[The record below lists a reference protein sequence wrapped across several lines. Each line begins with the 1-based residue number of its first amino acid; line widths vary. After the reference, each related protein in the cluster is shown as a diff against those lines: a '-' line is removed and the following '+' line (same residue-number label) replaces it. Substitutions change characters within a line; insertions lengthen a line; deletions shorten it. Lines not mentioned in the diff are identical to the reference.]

1 MWAQCE
7 TSKFQTLRRRV
18 FQLFPGSQSV
28 SYMSGV
34 MQITIPRVSK
44 EGIPTYS
51 TRILDQG
58 RRYIKKRR
66 KKKTSLSL
74 ASSTSQYRR
83 LQTSQE
89 RRGRELTRSGDL

>member
-7 TSKFQTLRRRV
+7 TSKFQTTLRRRV

-58 RRYIKKRR
+58 RRYIKKKKKKR
-66 KKKTSLSL
+66 KKKKKEPVSP
-74 ASSTSQYRR
+74 
-83 LQTSQE
+83 
-89 RRGRELTRSGDL
+89 